1 MLLTRLVWVIPSL
14 LVVAFFV
21 FGVLALAPGDTAR
34 TIAGPDADA
43 EAVSAVRRE
52 LGLDRPLVSQYASW
66 VADASHGDLQ
76 KSLVGNRPV
85 RDLITAALPATVS
98 LTLIALVLAAVLGL
112 LLGIIP
118 SLWRRSWVDRIC
130 SLIAAACLSAP
141 TFWIALILASTFG
154 VDRRWFPAL
163 GYVGITESPV
173 EWIHHLILPALA
185 LAAPMI
191 GELSRQMRGALVA
204 VLQSDY
210 ALAARA
216 KGMSNPRVVVKHS
229 LKNAAVPVVTVLGVR
244 IAQMLGGT
252 VIIEQIFVI
261 KGLGRLT
268 INSVLSRDVPV
279 ILGIVV
285 VSTAIVLV
293 VNLVV
298 DASYPYFNPRAR
310 TT

>member
-1 MLLTRLVWVIPSL
+1 
-14 LVVAFFV
+14 
-21 FGVLALAPGDTAR
+21 
-34 TIAGPDADA
+34 
-43 EAVSAVRRE
+43 
-52 LGLDRPLVSQYASW
+52 
-66 VADASHGDLQ
+66 
-76 KSLVGNRPV
+76 
-85 RDLITAALPATVS
+85 
-98 LTLIALVLAAVLGL
+98 
-112 LLGIIP
+112 
-118 SLWRRSWVDRIC
+118 
-130 SLIAAACLSAP
+130 
-141 TFWIALILASTFG
+141 
-154 VDRRWFPAL
+154 
-163 GYVGITESPV
+163 
-173 EWIHHLILPALA
+173 
-185 LAAPMI
+185 
-191 GELSRQMRGALVA
+191 
-204 VLQSDY
+204 
-210 ALAARA
+210 
-216 KGMSNPRVVVKHS
+216 MSNPRVVVKHS